1 MRQIQGGNLM
11 ILKQKEYLDKVRA
24 CFMGKNIGGTLGT
37 PVEGKR
43 GVFNIDFY
51 THDISK
57 GALPNDDLDLQLV
70 WLVAAE
76 KYGNKVNSRILAD
89 YWVARIYAHWNE
101 YGQGK
106 VNVKNGL
113 VPPVSGAYSNPM
125 KDSNGAWIR
134 SEIWACLCPGRPDL
148 AVQYAFE
155 DSSVDHA
162 DEGIYAEVFT
172 AALESAAFAEKDFE
186 KLVDIALSYV
196 PKDCA
201 IAGVV
206 RLVQKCKK
214 DGMTWRQARKEVL
227 TQYPGSFGQ
236 ANILPC
242 ESEDE
247 VPLGKRGYDAP
258 SNIGITMIGWLY
270 GEGDFGKTLC
280 TAANCGED
288 GDCTCAT
295 LGALWGILHG
305 MEGIPQKWIDPIGEE
320 IKVGCVDLT
329 HEGTLIPK
337 TISDLTKRIANLMP
351 TFMVHSCDIT
361 GDDGFV
367 INMLEGDKLFDCYPA
382 SPAYHVTHDF
392 KELCAL
398 RNPMSC
404 KVESPFLTAYL
415 VYDKGIEICEGMETS
430 MKLIFKANF
439 RQGWADVKINMP
451 ADWEVKPGHKAML
464 PYGISYADYAE
475 HEITFT
481 PHNLTE
487 GMYEFCIEIRVGE
500 CRIPRFIPVTL
511 IVK

>member
-1 MRQIQGGNLM
+1 M
-11 ILKQKEYLDKVRA
+11 IIKQKEYLDKVRA

-43 GVFNIDFY
+43 GVFNIEFY
-51 THDISK
+51 THDTSK

-76 KYGNKVNSRILAD
+76 RYGNKVNSQILAD
-89 YWVARIYAHWNE
+89 YWAARIYAHWNE

-113 VPPVSGAYSNPM
+113 VPPVSGAYHNPM

-134 SEIWACLCPGRPDL
+134 SEIWACLCPGHPEL

-172 AALESAAFAEKDFE
+172 AALESAAFVEKDFE
-186 KLVDIALSYV
+186 KLVDIALSYL
-196 PKDCA
+196 PADCA

-214 DGMTWRQARKEVL
+214 DGLTWREARKEVL
-227 TQYPGSFGQ
+227 TQYPDGFVHHV
-236 ANILPC
+236 LPC
-242 ESEDE
+242 EPEDV
-247 VPLGKRGYDAP
+247 VPVGKKGFDAP
-258 SNIGITMIGWLY
+258 ANIGIVMIGWLY
-270 GEGDFGKTLC
+270 GEGDFAKTLC

-305 MEGIPQKWIDPIGEE
+305 MDGIPQKWIEPIGED
-320 IKVGCVDLT
+320 IKVGCVDMT

-337 TISDLTKRIANLMP
+337 TISALTKRVANLMP
-351 TFMVHSCDIT
+351 AFMTHNVDIT
-361 GDDGFV
+361 AEDGFE
-367 INMLEGDKLFDCYPA
+367 ISALEGDKLFDSYELPKDL
-382 SPAYHVTHDF
+382 YVTTHNF
-392 KELCAL
+392 KELCEI

-404 KVESPFLTAYL
+404 KVDSPFLTTYL
-415 VYDKGIEICEGMETS
+415 VYNNGIEISEGVETS
-430 MKLIFKANF
+430 FKLVFKPNF

-464 PYGISYADYAE
+464 PYGMYYDDYSE
-475 HEITFT
+475 HEIRFT

-487 GMYEFCIEIRVGE
+487 GMYEFGIEIRVGE
-500 CRIPRFIPVTL
+500 VRIPRFVPVTL

>member
-1 MRQIQGGNLM
+1 M

-76 KYGNKVNSRILAD
+76 RHGPKVNSQILAD
-89 YWVARIYAHWNE
+89 YWAARIYAHWNE

-172 AALESAAFAEKDFE
+172 AALESAAFAEKNFE

-196 PKDCA
+196 PADCA

-206 RLVQKCKK
+206 RLVQKCKR
-214 DGMTWRQARKEVL
+214 DGLTWRQARKEVL

-236 ANILPC
+236 GNTLPC
-242 ESEDE
+242 EPEDV
-247 VPLGKRGYDAP
+247 VPEGKKGYDAP

-270 GEGDFGKTLC
+270 GEGDFSKTIC

-295 LGALWGILHG
+295 LGALWGIIYG
-305 MEGIPQKWIDPIGEE
+305 MDGIPQKWIDPIGEE

-329 HEGTLIPK
+329 HDGTLIPK
-337 TISDLTKRIANLMP
+337 TISELTKRVANLMP
-351 TFMVHSCDIT
+351 AFMVGSVDIT
-361 GDDGFV
+361 TEDGFTV
-367 INMLEGDKLFDCYPA
+367 KMLEGDALFDIYRESKMWGPKN
-382 SPAYHVTHDF
+382 F
-392 KELCAL
+392 KEICAM

-404 KVESPFLTAYL
+404 VSDSPFLTTYL
-415 VYDKGIEICEGMETS
+415 IYNNGIEISEGVETS
-430 MKLIFKANF
+430 FKLVFKANF
-439 RQGWADVKINMP
+439 RQGWADVKLNMP
-451 ADWEVKPGHKAML
+451 ADWDVKPSHNPML
-464 PYGISYADYAE
+464 PYGISYDGWHE
-475 HEITFT
+475 HEIKFT
-481 PHNLTE
+481 PHNLTK
-487 GMYEFCIEIRVGE
+487 GMYEFGIEIRVGE
-500 CRIPRFIPVTL
+500 VRIPRFIPVTL